1 MRISDWS
8 SDVCSSDLGEG
19 AYFADNHVRRVAG
32 RFQALHLEIA
42 AVLTCLEI
50 KILNATCIGNVI
62 AAHNLPFNAVVAD
75 KDINQSGDFITPI
88 GKVQPANR
96 SFCLYLSPLDCKP
109 TPIITLVWLSFF
121 LQCSS
126 FIFVPCIALSYARSY
141 SPS

>member
-42 AVLTCLEI
+42 AVLKCWEI

-88 GKVQPANR
+88 RSAERRVGKEDVSTGR
-96 SFCLYLSPLDCKP
+96 SGWAPEH
-109 TPIITLVWLSFF
+109 
-121 LQCSS
+121 
-126 FIFVPCIALSYARSY
+126 
-141 SPS
+141 